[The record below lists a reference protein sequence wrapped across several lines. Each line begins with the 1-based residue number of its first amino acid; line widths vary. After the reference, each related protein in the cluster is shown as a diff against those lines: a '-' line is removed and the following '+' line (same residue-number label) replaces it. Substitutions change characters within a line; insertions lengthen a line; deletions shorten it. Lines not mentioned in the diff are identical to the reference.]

1 MEKTTIFDIRADLKA
16 KRDALSLAH
25 EELKKDSDDWNKCVI
40 VLSLFNGMIETIKIQ
55 LQLDSDGFRLL
66 PIFISSIIAIISSLI
81 KFRDFPAKMEVLI
94 QSQSLLT
101 TTLNKYRNHDEVDKE
116 LVFEYNSALEK
127 LETSVYPD
135 VRKKYLQQSHKN
147 LLSIMKLEQKYFKN
161 IELVN
166 NGEKP
171 DEKPEDDTLSSSSSD
186 KSNPIRDDHR
196 YDDPATDL

>member
-1 MEKTTIFDIRADLKA
+1 MEKTTIYDIRADLKA

-101 TTLNKYRNHDEVDKE
+101 TTLNKYRNHEEVDKD
-116 LVFEYNSALEK
+116 LVIEYNSALEK

-171 DEKPEDDTLSSSSSD
+171 EDDTLSSSSSE

>member
-1 MEKTTIFDIRADLKA
+1 MEKTTIYDIRADLKA

-81 KFRDFPAKMEVLI
+81 KFRDFPSKMEVLI
-94 QSQSLLT
+94 LSQSLLT
-101 TTLNKYRNHDEVDKE
+101 TTLNKYRNHDEVDKD
-116 LVFEYNSALEK
+116 LVIEYNSALEK

-171 DEKPEDDTLSSSSSD
+171 EDDTLSSSSSD
-186 KSNPIRDDHR
+186 KSNPIRGDDR

>member
-1 MEKTTIFDIRADLKA
+1 MEKTTIYDIRADLKA

-171 DEKPEDDTLSSSSSD
+171 EDDTLSSSSSE

-196 YDDPATDL
+196 YDDPLATDL

>member
-1 MEKTTIFDIRADLKA
+1 MEKTTIYDIRADLKA

-101 TTLNKYRNHDEVDKE
+101 TTLNKYRNHDEVDKD
-116 LVFEYNSALEK
+116 LVIEYNSALEK

-171 DEKPEDDTLSSSSSD
+171 EDDTLSSSSSE
-186 KSNPIRDDHR
+186 KSNPIRGDDR

>member
-1 MEKTTIFDIRADLKA
+1 MEKTTIYDIRADLKA

-101 TTLNKYRNHDEVDKE
+101 TTLNKYRNHEEVDKD
-116 LVFEYNSALEK
+116 LVIEYNSALEK

-135 VRKKYLQQSHKN
+135 VRRKYLQQSHKN

-171 DEKPEDDTLSSSSSD
+171 EDDTLSSSSSD
-186 KSNPIRDDHR
+186 KSNPLRDDHR
-196 YDDPATDL
+196 YDPATDL

>member
-101 TTLNKYRNHDEVDKE
+101 TTLNKYRNHEEVDKD
-116 LVFEYNSALEK
+116 LVIEYNSALEK

-135 VRKKYLQQSHKN
+135 VRRKYLQQSHKN

-171 DEKPEDDTLSSSSSD
+171 EDDTLSSSSSE

>member
-1 MEKTTIFDIRADLKA
+1 MEKTTIYDIRADLKA

-171 DEKPEDDTLSSSSSD
+171 EDDTLSSSSSD

>member
-1 MEKTTIFDIRADLKA
+1 MEKTTIYDIRADLKA

-171 DEKPEDDTLSSSSSD
+171 EDDTLSSSSSD
-186 KSNPIRDDHR
+186 KSNPIRGDDR

>member
-101 TTLNKYRNHDEVDKE
+101 TTLNKYRNHEEVDKD
-116 LVFEYNSALEK
+116 LVIEYNSALEK

-135 VRKKYLQQSHKN
+135 VRRKYLQQSHKN

-171 DEKPEDDTLSSSSSD
+171 EDDTLSSSSSE
-186 KSNPIRDDHR
+186 KSNPIRGDHR
-196 YDDPATDL
+196 YDPATDL

>member
-1 MEKTTIFDIRADLKA
+1 MEKTTIYDIRADLKA

-81 KFRDFPAKMEVLI
+81 KFRDFPSKMEVLI

-101 TTLNKYRNHDEVDKE
+101 TTLNKYRNHDEVDKD
-116 LVFEYNSALEK
+116 LVIEYNSALEK

-171 DEKPEDDTLSSSSSD
+171 EDDTLSSSSSD
-186 KSNPIRDDHR
+186 KSNPLRDDHR

>member
-1 MEKTTIFDIRADLKA
+1 MEKTTIYDIRADLKA

-101 TTLNKYRNHDEVDKE
+101 TTLNKYRNHEEVDKD
-116 LVFEYNSALEK
+116 LVIEYNSALEK

-171 DEKPEDDTLSSSSSD
+171 EDDTLSSSSSD
-186 KSNPIRDDHR
+186 KSNPLRDDHR
-196 YDDPATDL
+196 YDPATDL

>member
-101 TTLNKYRNHDEVDKE
+101 TTLNKYRNHDEVDKD
-116 LVFEYNSALEK
+116 LVIEYNSALEK

-166 NGEKP
+166 SG
-171 DEKPEDDTLSSSSSD
+171 EKPEDDTLSSSSSE

>member
-101 TTLNKYRNHDEVDKE
+101 TTLNKYRNHEEVDKD
-116 LVFEYNSALEK
+116 LVIEYNSALEK

-135 VRKKYLQQSHKN
+135 VRRKYLQQSHKN

-171 DEKPEDDTLSSSSSD
+171 EDDTLSSSSSD
-186 KSNPIRDDHR
+186 KSNPLRDDHR

>member
-1 MEKTTIFDIRADLKA
+1 MEKTTIYDIRADLKA

-101 TTLNKYRNHDEVDKE
+101 TTLNKYRNHDEVDKD
-116 LVFEYNSALEK
+116 LVIEYNSALEK

-171 DEKPEDDTLSSSSSD
+171 EDDTLSSSSSD
-186 KSNPIRDDHR
+186 KSNPLRDDHR

>member
-1 MEKTTIFDIRADLKA
+1 MEKTTIYDIRADLKA

-101 TTLNKYRNHDEVDKE
+101 TTLNKYRNHEEVDKD
-116 LVFEYNSALEK
+116 LVIEYNSALEK

-135 VRKKYLQQSHKN
+135 VRRKYLQQSHKN

-171 DEKPEDDTLSSSSSD
+171 EDDTLSSSSSD
-186 KSNPIRDDHR
+186 KSNPLRDDHR

>member
-1 MEKTTIFDIRADLKA
+1 MEKTTIYDIRADLKA

-101 TTLNKYRNHDEVDKE
+101 TTLNKYRNHEEVDKD
-116 LVFEYNSALEK
+116 LVIEYNSALEK

-171 DEKPEDDTLSSSSSD
+171 EDDTLSSSSSD
-186 KSNPIRDDHR
+186 KSNPLRDDHR

>member
-1 MEKTTIFDIRADLKA
+1 MEKTTIYDIRADLKA

-101 TTLNKYRNHDEVDKE
+101 TTLNKYRNHDEVDKD
-116 LVFEYNSALEK
+116 LVIEYNSALEK

-135 VRKKYLQQSHKN
+135 VRRKYLQQSHKN

-171 DEKPEDDTLSSSSSD
+171 EDDTLSSSSSD
-186 KSNPIRDDHR
+186 KSNPLRDDHR

>member
-1 MEKTTIFDIRADLKA
+1 MEKTTIYDIRADLKA

-101 TTLNKYRNHDEVDKE
+101 TTLNKYRNHEEVDKD
-116 LVFEYNSALEK
+116 LVIEYNSALEK

-171 DEKPEDDTLSSSSSD
+171 EDDTLSSSSSD
-186 KSNPIRDDHR
+186 KSNPLRDEHR

>member
-101 TTLNKYRNHDEVDKE
+101 TTLNKYRNHDEVDKD
-116 LVFEYNSALEK
+116 LVIEYNSALEK

-171 DEKPEDDTLSSSSSD
+171 EDDTLSSSSSE

>member
-101 TTLNKYRNHDEVDKE
+101 TTLNKYRNHDEVDKD
-116 LVFEYNSALEK
+116 LVIEYNSALEK

-171 DEKPEDDTLSSSSSD
+171 EDDTLSSSSSD
-186 KSNPIRDDHR
+186 KSNPLRDDHR

>member
-1 MEKTTIFDIRADLKA
+1 MEKTTIIDIRADLKA

-81 KFRDFPAKMEVLI
+81 KFRDFPSKMEVLI

-171 DEKPEDDTLSSSSSD
+171 EDDTLSSSSSD

>member
-1 MEKTTIFDIRADLKA
+1 
-16 KRDALSLAH
+16 
-25 EELKKDSDDWNKCVI
+25 
-40 VLSLFNGMIETIKIQ
+40 
-55 LQLDSDGFRLL
+55 
-66 PIFISSIIAIISSLI
+66 
-81 KFRDFPAKMEVLI
+81 MEVLI
-94 QSQSLLT
+94 QSKSLLK
-101 TTLNKYRNHDEVDKE
+101 TTLNKYRNHDEVDKY
-116 LVFEYNSALEK
+116 LVIEYNSAFEK

-171 DEKPEDDTLSSSSSD
+171 EDDTLSSSSSD

>member
-81 KFRDFPAKMEVLI
+81 KFRDFPSKMEVLI

-101 TTLNKYRNHDEVDKE
+101 TTLNKYRNHDEVDKD
-116 LVFEYNSALEK
+116 LVIEYNSALEK

-171 DEKPEDDTLSSSSSD
+171 EDDTLSSSSSD
-186 KSNPIRDDHR
+186 
-196 YDDPATDL
+196 

>member
-1 MEKTTIFDIRADLKA
+1 MEKTTIIDIRADLKA

-81 KFRDFPAKMEVLI
+81 KFRDFPSKMEVLI

-135 VRKKYLQQSHKN
+135 IRKKYLQQSHKN

-171 DEKPEDDTLSSSSSD
+171 EDDTLSSSSSD

>member
-81 KFRDFPAKMEVLI
+81 KFRDFPSKMEVLI

-101 TTLNKYRNHDEVDKE
+101 TTLNKYRNHDEVDKD
-116 LVFEYNSALEK
+116 LVIEYNSALEK

-171 DEKPEDDTLSSSSSD
+171 EDDTLSSSSSD
-186 KSNPIRDDHR
+186 KSNPLRDDHR

>member
-101 TTLNKYRNHDEVDKE
+101 TTLNKYRNHEEVDKD
-116 LVFEYNSALEK
+116 LVIEYNSALEK

-171 DEKPEDDTLSSSSSD
+171 EDDTLSSSSSD
-186 KSNPIRDDHR
+186 KSNPLRDDHR

>member
-25 EELKKDSDDWNKCVI
+25 EELKKNCDDWNKCVI

-101 TTLNKYRNHDEVDKE
+101 TTLNKYRNNDEIDKE
-116 LVFEYNSALEK
+116 LVYEYNSALEK

-135 VRKKYLQQSHKN
+135 IRKKYLQQSHRN

-171 DEKPEDDTLSSSSSD
+171 EDDTLSSSSSE

-196 YDDPATDL
+196 YDDPLATDL